1 MADNPP
7 PSGLQAAFI
16 QHRAQLLRFVAAR
29 GAGDEAEDVLQDVWL
44 KIAATQSGPVASPL
58 AYLHRAANTVLIDRY
73 RARRQAASRDR
84 AWSDTQ
90 GGADPLVSAAPSA
103 ERALLGRDLM
113 AAVEALLADL
123 HPPRV
128 AAIFRRHRVEGVAQR
143 QIAAEF
149 NVSLST
155 VESDL
160 RIAYRALAELRER
173 FDAD

>member
-1 MADNPP
+1 MADTPP
-7 PSGLQAAFI
+7 SSGLQAAFL

-44 KIAATQSGPVASPL
+44 RIAATQSGPVASPL
-58 AYLHRAANTVLIDRY
+58 AYLYRAANTVLIDRY
-73 RARRQAASRDR
+73 RARRQAVSRDR

-90 GGADPLVSAAPSA
+90 GAGDPLVSAAPSA
-103 ERALLGRDLM
+103 ERTVLGRNLM

-128 AAIFRRHRVEGVAQR
+128 SAIFRRHRVDGIAQR

-149 NVSLST
+149 GVSLST

-160 RIAYRALAELRER
+160 RIAYRALAELREQ